1 MAPLPTAVPKDL
13 HRKELFIDGKWV
25 APVLKGTIPV
35 VNPHDEQAF
44 RSDARNLIAC
54 ASREP
59 YQQVIGFIPA
69 ATDEDVD
76 LAVMAAKRAF
86 ESGPWAQETY
96 ANRATV
102 LRRLAELCKEQKSTL
117 AVLETL
123 DMGKPIDEAE
133 WDMGLYPSRNHSIM
147 HPILQCSTTP
157 ETLLPVL
164 NPNAASKTRVPSGR
178 ASELEL
184 FGTPAASHP
193 LLSHIQRGRP
203 PLQDD
208 VAGCFEYYADRADEM
223 MTTGKKD
230 VDLGMEQFKGYVV
243 KEPLGVVALITP
255 WNYPMLVSAF

>member
-1 MAPLPTAVPKDL
+1 MSY
-13 HRKELFIDGKWV
+13 
-25 APVLKGTIPV
+25 
-35 VNPHDEQAF
+35 QAF

-133 WDMGLYPSRNHSIM
+133 WDMVFAAPSHSNY
-147 HPILQCSTTP
+147 CRTYP

-230 VDLGMEQFKGYVV
+230 
-243 KEPLGVVALITP
+243 
-255 WNYPMLVSAF
+255 